1 MKKNQIIEAWKNGK
15 TKEEIANLVGTPE
28 VNKEVVQGGR
38 VARDTA
44 ASSGYFC
51 TISGECWGFSCNP
64 F

>member
-1 MKKNQIIEAWKNGK
+1 MKKNQILDAWKNGK
-15 TKEEIANLVGTPE
+15 SKEEIADLVGTQQ

-38 VARDTA
+38 VREAS